1 VVGNSVQRI
10 LEDQSI
16 PGTTNTIIA
25 IIIAE
30 LRGVLMMML
39 VLYEVYQTS
48 CLPIEKTKL

>member
-16 PGTTNTIIA
+16 PGTTNIA